1 MKILFV
7 HPSARSRFPEP
18 PLGIASLASLALG
31 KNCKVAFYDEDKHN
45 KSFVYEDIIREFNP
59 DILAVSFM
67 TSQFAFARNLIDKAK
82 RIKPDLPVI
91 VGGVHAAALP
101 EDTMLDIG
109 DVDYLCYGEGE
120 KTFVD
125 FIDYTNGIK
134 GIEDVKGLLF
144 RKKGKVIKNLP
155 MPLLSIEE
163 LNELPMPA
171 WDVIYKHG
179 SYLSALTYWNKI
191 VPVYPVITA
200 RGCSFNCT
208 FCDEGTIWNRKLRER
223 EMDAVIYE
231 MNGLIKKWG
240 AEHFN
245 ILDDTFTLKP
255 KRVKEFCDKIL
266 INKFNIKWRCTAKVG
281 TVTPEMLSHMKKA
294 GCKLIAYGVECGDQ
308 KVLDLMR
315 KKQTLEQV
323 KDAFRITKEAG
334 MMSFALCMVGKMGED
349 LESVKKTARFVS
361 ELGADLF
368 SCAVMTPYPGSGN
381 FEVCKKNGWILH
393 YDWDKWVPTPINIK
407 EFVPVSRT
415 VKMDR
420 HLMLKSYYY
429 LNRKFL
435 ISKLVR
441 RYGKLFFV
449 NPRLYY
455 NEIIA
460 RLKNAGLHGFT
471 RHMFRLFGIL
481 K

>member
-1 MKILFV
+1 MNIFFV

-18 PLGIASLASLALG
+18 PMGLASLIIIALR

-59 DILAVSFM
+59 DIIAVSFM
-67 TSQFAFARNLIDKAK
+67 TSQFAFARNLIDRAK

-101 EDTMLDIG
+101 EDTMLDLG
-109 DVDYLCYGEGE
+109 NVNYLCYGEGE
-120 KTFVD
+120 KTFDGFVD
-125 FIDYTNGIK
+125 YMSGSKRVEEIK
-134 GIEDVKGLLF
+134 GLVFRRNGEIVKNTL
-144 RKKGKVIKNLP
+144 
-155 MPLLSIEE
+155 MPLLSADE
-163 LNELPMPA
+163 LNKLQMPA

-179 SYLSALTYWNKI
+179 VYTSALTYWNKI
-191 VPVYPVITA
+191 VPVFPVITA
-200 RGCSFNCT
+200 RGCPYHCT
-208 FCDEGTIWNRKLRER
+208 FCDEGTIWKRILRER
-223 EMDAVIYE
+223 EIDAVINEVKY
-231 MNGLIKKWG
+231 LHKKWG
-240 AEHFN
+240 AGHFN

-255 KRVKEFCDKIL
+255 KRVIEFCDKL
-266 INKFNIKWRCTAKVG
+266 LENNLTINWRCTAKVG
-281 TVTPEMLSHMKKA
+281 TVTPEMLSYMKKA
-294 GCKLIAYGVECGDQ
+294 GCKMIAYGVESGDQ
-308 KVLDLMR
+308 QILNLIM

-334 MMSFALCMVGKMGED
+334 IMSFALCMVGNIGED
-349 LESVKKTARFVS
+349 FESVKKTARFVS
-361 ELGADLF
+361 ELNADLF
-368 SCAVMTPYPGSGN
+368 SCAIMTPYPGSEN

-393 YDWDKWVPTPINIK
+393 YDWDKWVPTPINIR

-415 VKMDR
+415 DKMDR

-429 LNRKFL
+429 LSRKFL

-449 NPRLYY
+449 NPRFYY
-455 NEIIA
+455 NEIIT
-460 RLKNAGLHGFT
+460 RLKSAGLHGFT
-471 RHMFRLFGIL
+471 RHMLRLFGIA